1 MDAGAITL
9 RLGGSDLR
17 ASQILQV
24 RFKKCLG
31 AVFRRIFQKWV
42 T

>member
-1 MDAGAITL
+1 MDTGAITL

-24 RFKKCLG
+24 RFNKV
-31 AVFRRIFQKWV
+31 VF
-42 T
+42 